1 MNIKHNNLRK
11 DIFIVGKSNISENER
26 NFLIKLYQLTQEN
39 SSSQV
44 SMYDVGE
51 VIGLERDAALKTA
64 EVLFGF
70 GLAEIKTL
78 AGGIGIT
85 EDGLS
90 EVMKSDVYKEIA
102 GAVGYRLGHAPIIDD
117 AGKNSIEQVVSGI
130 KTKAGSLGLDYNTL
144 EELLADLKTIDVQLT
159 SSRPKTKII
168 RECFQSILDILQKVD
183 ADELVYKVKE
193 LTQ

>member
-1 MNIKHNNLRK
+1 ME
-11 DIFIVGKSNISENER
+11 KSNISKNER
-26 NFLIKLYQLTQEN
+26 NFLIKLYELTQGN

-51 VIGLERDAALKTA
+51 AIGLERDAALKTA

-90 EVMKSDVYKEIA
+90 EAMKNDTYKEIA
-102 GAVGYRLGHAPIIDD
+102 GTVGFRLGDAPLIDD
-117 AGKNSIEQVVSGI
+117 AGQKSIEQVISGI
-130 KTKAGSLGLDYNTL
+130 KTKAGSLGLDYDTL

-168 RECFQSILDILQKVD
+168 RECFQSIIDVLQKVD
-183 ADELVYKVKE
+183 ANELVNQVKV

>member
-1 MNIKHNNLRK
+1 MEKN
-11 DIFIVGKSNISENER
+11 NISKNES
-26 NFLIKLYQLTQEN
+26 NFLIKLYELTQGN
-39 SSSQV
+39 PTSQV

-51 VIGLERDAALKTA
+51 TIGLERDAALKTA

-78 AGGIGIT
+78 SGGIGIT

-90 EVMKSDVYKEIA
+90 EAMKSDAYREIA
-102 GAVGYRLGHAPIIDD
+102 GAVGFRLGDATIIDD
-117 AGKNSIEQVVSGI
+117 VGQESVEQVISGI
-130 KTKAGSLGLDYNTL
+130 KSKAGSLGLDYDTL

-168 RECFQSILDILQKVD
+168 RECFQSIIDVLQKID
-183 ADELVYKVKE
+183 ADELVNKIKR
-193 LTQ
+193 LTR

>member
-1 MNIKHNNLRK
+1 VEKN
-11 DIFIVGKSNISENER
+11 NISKNES
-26 NFLIKLYQLTQEN
+26 NFLIKLYKMAQEN
-39 SSSQV
+39 PSSQV

-51 VIGLERDAALKTA
+51 TIGLERDAALKTA

-70 GLAEIKTL
+70 GLAEIETL

-90 EVMKSDVYKEIA
+90 ELMKNDAYKEIT
-102 GAVGYRLGHAPIIDD
+102 GAVGFRLGDAPLINDT
-117 AGKNSIEQVVSGI
+117 GQESVEQVVSGI
-130 KTKAGSLGLDYNTL
+130 KTKAGSLGLDYDTL

-168 RECFQSILDILQKVD
+168 RECFQSIIDVLQKVD
-183 ADELVYKVKE
+183 TDELVNQIKG
-193 LTQ
+193 LIQ

>member
-1 MNIKHNNLRK
+1 
-11 DIFIVGKSNISENER
+11 VEKSNISENES
-26 NFLIKLYQLTQEN
+26 NFLIKLYELTQGN
-39 SSSQV
+39 PSSQV

-51 VIGLERDAALKTA
+51 AIGLERDAALKTS

-90 EVMKSDVYKEIA
+90 ESMKNDAYREIIGAA
-102 GAVGYRLGHAPIIDD
+102 GFRLGDAPIIDD
-117 AGKNSIEQVVSGI
+117 AGQKSVEQVISGI
-130 KTKAGSLGLDYNTL
+130 KTKAGSLGLDYDTL

-159 SSRPKTKII
+159 SFRPKTKII
-168 RECFQSILDILQKVD
+168 RECFQSIIDVLQKVD
-183 ADELVYKVKE
+183 ADELVNQAKG
-193 LTQ
+193 LIQ

>member
-1 MNIKHNNLRK
+1 MDK
-11 DIFIVGKSNISENER
+11 DNISENEC
-26 NFLIKLYQLTQEN
+26 NFLIKLYELTQGN
-39 SSSQV
+39 PSSQV
-44 SMYDVGE
+44 SMYVVGKA
-51 VIGLERDAALKTA
+51 IGLERDAALKTA

-90 EVMKSDVYKEIA
+90 EAMKSDEYKEIA
-102 GAVGYRLGHAPIIDD
+102 GAVGFRLGDAPLIDD
-117 AGKNSIEQVVSGI
+117 AGQKSVEQVISDI
-130 KTKAGSLGLDYNTL
+130 KTKAGSLGLDYDTL

-168 RECFQSILDILQKVD
+168 RECFQSIIDVLQKVD
-183 ADELVYKVKE
+183 ANKLVNEVKG
-193 LTQ
+193 LIQ

>member
-1 MNIKHNNLRK
+1 VEKN
-11 DIFIVGKSNISENER
+11 NISKNES
-26 NFLIKLYQLTQEN
+26 NFLIKLYELTQGN
-39 SSSQV
+39 PSSQV
-44 SMYDVGE
+44 SMYA
-51 VIGLERDAALKTA
+51 IGLERDAALKTA

-90 EVMKSDVYKEIA
+90 EAMKSDAYREIA
-102 GAVGYRLGHAPIIDD
+102 GAVGFRLGDATIIDD
-117 AGKNSIEQVVSGI
+117 AGQESVEQVISGI
-130 KTKAGSLGLDYNTL
+130 KSKAGSLGLDYDTL

-168 RECFQSILDILQKVD
+168 RQCFQSIIDVLQKVD
-183 ADELVYKVKE
+183 ADELVNKVKE
-193 LTQ
+193 LTR

>member
-1 MNIKHNNLRK
+1 ME
-11 DIFIVGKSNISENER
+11 KSNISENER
-26 NFLIKLYQLTQEN
+26 NFLIKLYELTQGN
-39 SSSQV
+39 PSSQV

-51 VIGLERDAALKTA
+51 TIGLERDASLKTA

-90 EVMKSDVYKEIA
+90 ELMKNDAYKEIA
-102 GAVGYRLGHAPIIDD
+102 GAVGFRLGNAPLIDD
-117 AGKNSIEQVVSGI
+117 AGQKSVEQVISSI
-130 KTKAGSLGLDYNTL
+130 KTKAGSLGLDFDTL
-144 EELLADLKTIDVQLT
+144 EELLADLKTIDAQLT

-168 RECFQSILDILQKVD
+168 RECFQSIIDVLQKVD
-183 ADELVYKVKE
+183 ADELVNQVKG
-193 LTQ
+193 LIR

>member
-1 MNIKHNNLRK
+1 MEKN
-11 DIFIVGKSNISENER
+11 NISENER
-26 NFLIKLYQLTQEN
+26 NFLIKLYELTQGN
-39 SSSQV
+39 PSSQV

-51 VIGLERDAALKTA
+51 AIGLERDAALKTS

-78 AGGIGIT
+78 AGGIGIA

-90 EVMKSDVYKEIA
+90 EVMENDAYKKIA
-102 GAVGYRLGHAPIIDD
+102 GADAFRLGDAPLIDD
-117 AGKNSIEQVVSGI
+117 AGQKSVEQVVSVI
-130 KTKAGSLGLDYNTL
+130 KTKAGSLGLDYDTL

-168 RECFQSILDILQKVD
+168 RECFQSILDVLQNVD
-183 ADELVYKVKE
+183 AGE
-193 LTQ
+193 LTNQIKGLIQ

>member
-1 MNIKHNNLRK
+1 M
-11 DIFIVGKSNISENER
+11 VGKSNISENER
-26 NFLIKLYQLTQEN
+26 NFLTKLYQLTQEN

-44 SMYDVGE
+44 SMYDLGE
-51 VIGLERDAALKTA
+51 SIGLERDDALKTA

-85 EDGLS
+85 EAGVS
-90 EVMKSDVYKEIA
+90 ELRENDTDQEMA
-102 GAVGYRLGHAPIIDD
+102 GATAFRLGDAPIIDEE
-117 AGKNSIEQVVSGI
+117 GQKSVEQVVSGI
-130 KTKAGSLGLDYNTL
+130 KTQTGSLGLDYDTL

-168 RECFQSILDILQKVD
+168 RECFQSIIDVLQKTH
-183 ADELVYKVKE
+183 ADELVNQVKG
-193 LTQ
+193 LIR

>member
-1 MNIKHNNLRK
+1 MDK
-11 DIFIVGKSNISENER
+11 DNISENEC
-26 NFLIKLYQLTQEN
+26 NFLIKLYELTQGN
-39 SSSQV
+39 PSSQV
-44 SMYDVGE
+44 SMYVVGKA
-51 VIGLERDAALKTA
+51 IGLERDAALKTA

-90 EVMKSDVYKEIA
+90 EAMKSDEYKEIA
-102 GAVGYRLGHAPIIDD
+102 GAVGFRLGDAPLIDD
-117 AGKNSIEQVVSGI
+117 AVQKSVEQVISGI
-130 KTKAGSLGLDYNTL
+130 KNKAGSLGLSYDTL

-168 RECFQSILDILQKVD
+168 RECFQSIIDVLQKVD
-183 ADELVYKVKE
+183 ANKLVNEVKG
-193 LTQ
+193 LIQ

>member
-1 MNIKHNNLRK
+1 MTKI
-11 DIFIVGKSNISENER
+11 NISKNEH
-26 NFLIKLYQLTQEN
+26 NFLIKLYELTHGN
-39 SSSQV
+39 PSSQV

-51 VIGLERDAALKTA
+51 AIGLERDASLKTA

-78 AGGIGIT
+78 AGVIGIT

-90 EVMKSDVYKEIA
+90 EVMKNNAYKEIA
-102 GAVGYRLGHAPIIDD
+102 GVAGFRLGDAPIIDD
-117 AGKNSIEQVVSGI
+117 AGQKSIEQVISGI
-130 KTKAGSLGLDYNTL
+130 KTKAGSLGLDYDTL

-159 SSRPKTKII
+159 SSRPKLKII
-168 RECFQSILDILQKVD
+168 HECFQSIIDVLQKVD
-183 ADELVYKVKE
+183 ANELVNQIKR

>member
-1 MNIKHNNLRK
+1 MEQN
-11 DIFIVGKSNISENER
+11 NISKNES
-26 NFLIKLYQLTQEN
+26 NFLIKLYELTKGN
-39 SSSQV
+39 PSSQV

-51 VIGLERDAALKTA
+51 AIGLERDAALKTA

-70 GLAEIKTL
+70 GLSEIKTL

-90 EVMKSDVYKEIA
+90 EVMKNDAYREIIGAA
-102 GAVGYRLGHAPIIDD
+102 GFRLGDAPIIDD
-117 AGKNSIEQVVSGI
+117 AGQKSVEQVISGI
-130 KTKAGSLGLDYNTL
+130 KTKAGSLGLDYDTL

-168 RECFQSILDILQKVD
+168 RECFQSIIDVLQKVD
-183 ADELVYKVKE
+183 ADELVNQVKG
-193 LTQ
+193 LIQ

>member
-1 MNIKHNNLRK
+1 MEKN
-11 DIFIVGKSNISENER
+11 NISKNES
-26 NFLIKLYQLTQEN
+26 NFLIKLYELTQGN
-39 SSSQV
+39 PSSQV

-51 VIGLERDAALKTA
+51 AIGLERDAALKTA

-90 EVMKSDVYKEIA
+90 EAMKSDAYREIA
-102 GAVGYRLGHAPIIDD
+102 GAVGFRLGDATIIDD
-117 AGKNSIEQVVSGI
+117 AGQESVEQVISGI
-130 KTKAGSLGLDYNTL
+130 KSKAGSLGLDYDTL

-168 RECFQSILDILQKVD
+168 RECFQSIIDVLQKVD
-183 ADELVYKVKE
+183 ADELVNKVKE
-193 LTQ
+193 LTR

>member
-1 MNIKHNNLRK
+1 VEKN
-11 DIFIVGKSNISENER
+11 NISKNESD
-26 NFLIKLYQLTQEN
+26 FLIKLYELAQGN
-39 SSSQV
+39 PSSQV

-51 VIGLERDAALKTA
+51 TIGLERDAALKTA

-90 EVMKSDVYKEIA
+90 ELMKNDAYKEIT
-102 GAVGYRLGHAPIIDD
+102 GAVGFRLGDAPIIDD
-117 AGKNSIEQVVSGI
+117 TGQESVEQVISGI
-130 KTKAGSLGLDYNTL
+130 KTKAGSLGLDYDTL
-144 EELLADLKTIDVQLT
+144 EELLTDLKTMDVQLT

-168 RECFQSILDILQKVD
+168 RECFQSIIDVLQMVD
-183 ADELVYKVKE
+183 ANELVNKIKR
-193 LTQ
+193 LTR